1 MRVTVAT
8 LVVALAVA
16 GLPVAALG
24 QGTGQTTGQQRL
36 EHRIT
41 VVGEGVA
48 NVLPDL
54 AVIEA
59 GVTTQGKTARAASE
73 TNSTAMTKVLAA
85 LKAAGIPERDMQTAR
100 FSIRPVHDQRRDG
113 DNRITGFQASNQIS
127 VKVRALAKLA
137 PVLDQLI
144 AAGANDISGIHFT
157 VSQRSMLLDK
167 ARADAVA
174 DARRKAEILSKA
186 AGVRLGQAVH
196 IAEGG
201 LSVPMERM
209 TLRAAPAASVPVA
222 VGEQTLQ
229 IHVSV
234 TFELLR

>member
-1 MRVTVAT
+1 MRRTAVA
-8 LVVALAVA
+8 LLVALAAA
-16 GLPVAALG
+16 GSPVAALG
-24 QGTGQTTGQQRL
+24 QGTDRQSL
-36 EHRIT
+36 DHRIT
-41 VVGEGVA
+41 VVGEGSA
-48 NVLPDL
+48 NAVPDL

-73 TNSTAMTKVLAA
+73 ANSTAMAKVFAA
-85 LKAAGIPERDMQTAR
+85 LKTAEIAERDMQTAR

-127 VKVRALAKLA
+127 VKVRALGKLA

-157 VSQRSMLLDK
+157 VSQRSTLLDK

-186 AGVRLGQAVH
+186 AGVRLGQAVR

-201 LSVPMERM
+201 GPAVPMERM

-222 VGEQTLQ
+222 IGEQTLQ
-229 IHVSV
+229 VHVSV